1 MSKNQEKKLCEYII
15 TLEKLIM
22 NSIENT
28 EKANSDADKRIYKL
42 KNILAKR
49 GITPEEIDNALSINE
64 PYDKNLELLKND
76 LINDNISLDKNSIDY
91 FQQSNFKD
99 YMANYISKNH
109 LEFGNMGINL
119 NEEQK

>member
-15 TLEKLIM
+15 TLEKLIL

-28 EKANSDADKRIYKL
+28 EKSNSEADKRIDKL

-99 YMANYISKNH
+99 YMVNIISGKH
-109 LEFGNMGINL
+109 LEFEKKGINL
-119 NEEQK
+119 NEE